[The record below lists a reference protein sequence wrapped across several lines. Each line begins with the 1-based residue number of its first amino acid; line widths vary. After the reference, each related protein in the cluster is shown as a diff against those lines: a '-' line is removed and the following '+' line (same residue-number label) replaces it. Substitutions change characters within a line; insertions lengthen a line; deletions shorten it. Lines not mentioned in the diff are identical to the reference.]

1 MSGHIQETVLHCSL
15 IIRRPFVARPS
26 VDPFP
31 LPTWLSRF
39 SPSFS
44 VPSFTWNLISWLAE
58 GRRWRR
64 RANMAEKAKKV
75 EGTVSLQN
83 ISRRPSQ
90 ELSYWLLKTL
100 KILITVSPCTNNET
114 IQLSITLACES
125 TLKGEGGPLSSKQD
139 LKQPRWLRAGGKG
152 CRLLASSPRARP
164 PRSKVGP
171 PIRFLNACDIS
182 LSNLRFLL

>member
-1 MSGHIQETVLHCSL
+1 MLPRPILSGLWPPPAKARSFREPLLRNQFLENGINGIVGAYSRNRPSL
-15 IIRRPFVARPS
+15 FPYYSTSASVRRPS

-31 LPTWLSRF
+31 PPTWLSRF

-114 IQLSITLACES
+114 IQ
-125 TLKGEGGPLSSKQD
+125 
-139 LKQPRWLRAGGKG
+139 
-152 CRLLASSPRARP
+152 
-164 PRSKVGP
+164 
-171 PIRFLNACDIS
+171 F
-182 LSNLRFLL
+182 